1 MRKILLILVV
11 CLCFCS
17 CTKEGPSTKDQTA
30 SAEISQ
36 EQQEEVFESITKDF
50 DGDGTEETFQLRRT
64 GKSLKLWFVG
74 DGGEIPLVQEENF
87 VEYGPAQ
94 QNLRV
99 YELSDRAFCVAGESD
114 TARSVVYT
122 VHDGAPTEQEI
133 SGVSDLSQ
141 QEDGS
146 FVGTASALDAGY
158 SVAEQR
164 TIWGGRTMKP
174 YWFYWDGTQFAEY
187 GAQELSWEQLDDFDG
202 LQKQVEQRLAQWNQ
216 QQFPQGFVQID
227 GEEIPAHWKVCD
239 IWLRENGIININYGY
254 DYLSTAGNGGGGRRY
269 DTFQVQQQTAGLS
282 SARLI
287 DSGEGEY
294 QKSLWS

>member
-17 CTKEGPSTKDQTA
+17 CAEKGKMTKEQAVS
-30 SAEISQ
+30 SEVLQ
-36 EQQEEVFESITKDF
+36 EQQAEVFESITKDF
-50 DGDGTEETFQLRRT
+50 DGNGTEETFQLRRE
-64 GKSLKLWFVG
+64 GKMLKLWFVG
-74 DGGEIPLVQEENF
+74 DREEIPLVQEENF

-99 YELSDRAFCVAGESD
+99 YELSDGAFCVAGESD

-122 VHDGAPTEQEI
+122 VCDGVPVEQEI
-133 SGVSDLSQ
+133 GKVSDFFQ

-146 FVGTASALDAGY
+146 FTGMASDLDVGY
-158 SVAEQR
+158 SVAEQK
-164 TIWGGRTMKP
+164 TVWGGRTIKP

-187 GAQELSWEQLDDFDG
+187 SAQKLGWEQLADFDG

-254 DYLSTAGNGGGGRRY
+254 DYLSSNGNGGGGRRY
-269 DTFQVQQQTAGLS
+269 DTFQIEQQTAELS
-282 SARLI
+282 SAQLI

-294 QKSLWS
+294 QKSLWE

>member
-36 EQQEEVFESITKDF
+36 EQQEEVFESVTKDF
-50 DGDGTEETFQLRRT
+50 DGDGTEETFQLRRE
-64 GKSLKLWFVG
+64 GKTLKLWFVG

-99 YELSDRAFCVAGESD
+99 YELSDGIFCVVGESD
-114 TARSVVYT
+114 TAQSVVYT
-122 VHDGAPTEQEI
+122 VCDGVPVGQAI
-133 SGVSDLSQ
+133 GKVSDFSQ

-146 FVGTASALDAGY
+146 FIGMASALDAGY
-158 SVAEQR
+158 SVAEQK
-164 TIWGGRTMKP
+164 TVWGGRTMKP
-174 YWFYWDGTQFAEY
+174 YWFYWDGTQFSEY
-187 GAQELSWEQLDDFDG
+187 SAQQLSWEQLADFDG
-202 LQKQVEQRLAQWNQ
+202 LQKQVEQRMSEWDQEAFSQGLVTIDEQPLPVQW
-216 QQFPQGFVQID
+216 
-227 GEEIPAHWKVCD
+227 EVCG
-239 IWLRENGIININYGY
+239 IWLRENGILNINYGY

-269 DTFQVQQQTAGLS
+269 DTFLIEEGKAQ
-282 SARLI
+282 LI
-287 DSGEGEY
+287 DSGTGEY

>member
-1 MRKILLILVV
+1 MRKILLILAF

-17 CTKEGPSTKDQTA
+17 CAEKGKMIKEQAVS
-30 SAEISQ
+30 SEVLQ
-36 EQQEEVFESITKDF
+36 EQQAEVFESVTKDF
-50 DGDGTEETFQLRRT
+50 DGNGTEETFQLRRE
-64 GKSLKLWFVG
+64 GKMLKLWFVG

-122 VHDGAPTEQEI
+122 VCDGVPVEQEI
-133 SGVSDLSQ
+133 GKVSDFSQ

-146 FVGTASALDAGY
+146 FVGMASDLDVGY
-158 SVAEQR
+158 SVAEQK
-164 TIWGGRTMKP
+164 TVWGGRTIKP
-174 YWFYWDGTQFAEY
+174 YWFYWDGMQFAEY
-187 GAQELSWEQLDDFDG
+187 SAQKLGWEQLADFDG

-254 DYLSTAGNGGGGRRY
+254 DYLSSNGNGGGGRRY
-269 DTFQVQQQTAGLS
+269 DTFLIEQETT
-282 SARLI
+282 RLM
-287 DSGEGEY
+287 DSGEGIYRDE
-294 QKSLWS
+294 

>member
-17 CTKEGPSTKDQTA
+17 CAEKGKMIKEQAVS
-30 SAEISQ
+30 SEVLQ
-36 EQQEEVFESITKDF
+36 EQQAEVFESVTKDF
-50 DGDGTEETFQLRRT
+50 DGNGTEETFQLRRE
-64 GKSLKLWFVG
+64 GKMLKLWFVR
-74 DGGEIPLVQEENF
+74 DGEEIPLVQKENF

-99 YELSDRAFCVAGESD
+99 YELSDGFFCVAGESD

-122 VHDGAPTEQEI
+122 VYDGVPVEQEI
-133 SGVSDLSQ
+133 SKVSDFSQ

-146 FVGTASALDAGY
+146 FIGMANALDVGY
-158 SVAEQR
+158 SVAEQK
-164 TIWGGRTMKP
+164 TVWGGRTIKP

-187 GAQELSWEQLDDFDG
+187 SAQQLGWEQLADFDG

-254 DYLSTAGNGGGGRRY
+254 DYLSSNGNGGGGRRY
-269 DTFQVQQQTAGLS
+269 DTFLIEQET
-282 SARLI
+282 ARLI
-287 DSGEGEY
+287 DSGEGIYRVSSHE
-294 QKSLWS
+294 

>member
-1 MRKILLILVV
+1 MRKILLILAF
-11 CLCFCS
+11 CLYFAG
-17 CTKEGPSTKDQTA
+17 CTKQQESTDGQTV
-30 SAEISQ
+30 SEVLQ
-36 EQQEEVFESITKDF
+36 EQQAEVFESVTKDF
-50 DGDGTEETFQLRRT
+50 DGNGTEETFQLRRE
-64 GKSLKLWFVG
+64 GKMLKLWFVG

-99 YELSDRAFCVAGESD
+99 YELSDGAFCVAGESD

-122 VHDGAPTEQEI
+122 VCDGVPVKQEF
-133 SGVSDLSQ
+133 GKVSDFSQ

-146 FVGTASALDAGY
+146 FVGMASSLDAGY
-158 SVAEQR
+158 SVAEQK
-164 TIWGGRTMKP
+164 TVWGGRTIKP

-187 GAQELSWEQLDDFDG
+187 SAQQLGWEQLADFDG

-254 DYLSTAGNGGGGRRY
+254 DYLSSNGNGGGGRRY
-269 DTFQVQQQTAGLS
+269 DTFLIEQETT
-282 SARLI
+282 RLM
-287 DSGEGEY
+287 DSGEGIYRDE
-294 QKSLWS
+294 

>member
-1 MRKILLILVV
+1 MRKILLILAV

-17 CTKEGPSTKDQTA
+17 CTKEEQSAKDQTA

-36 EQQEEVFESITKDF
+36 EQQEEVFESVTKDF

-87 VEYGPAQ
+87 VEYSPAQ
-94 QNLRV
+94 QNLRA
-99 YELSDRAFCVAGESD
+99 YELSDGVFCAVGESD

-122 VHDGAPTEQEI
+122 VHDGVPTEQEI

-146 FVGTASALDAGY
+146 FIGMASALDAGY

-164 TIWGGRTMKP
+164 TIWGGRTIKP

-187 GAQELSWEQLDDFDG
+187 SAQKLGWEQLADFDG

-254 DYLSTAGNGGGGRRY
+254 DYLSSNGNGGGGRRY
-269 DTFQVQQQTAGLS
+269 DTFLIEQETT
-282 SARLI
+282 RLM
-287 DSGEGEY
+287 DSGEGIYRDE
-294 QKSLWS
+294 

>member
-17 CTKEGPSTKDQTA
+17 CAEKGKMTKEQAVS
-30 SAEISQ
+30 SEVLQ
-36 EQQEEVFESITKDF
+36 EQQAEVFESVTKDF
-50 DGDGTEETFQLRRT
+50 DGNGTEETFQLRRE
-64 GKSLKLWFVG
+64 GKMLKLWFVE
-74 DGGEIPLVQEENF
+74 DREEIPLVQEENF

-99 YELSDRAFCVAGESD
+99 YELSDGAFCVAGESD

-122 VHDGAPTEQEI
+122 VCDGVPVEQEI
-133 SGVSDLSQ
+133 GKVSDFSQ

-146 FVGTASALDAGY
+146 FIGMASDLDVGY
-158 SVAEQR
+158 SVAEQK
-164 TIWGGRTMKP
+164 TVWGGRTIKP

-187 GAQELSWEQLDDFDG
+187 SAQKLGWEQLADFDG

-254 DYLSTAGNGGGGRRY
+254 DYLSSNGNGGGGRRY
-269 DTFQVQQQTAGLS
+269 DTFQIEQQTAELS
-282 SARLI
+282 SAQLI

-294 QKSLWS
+294 QKSL

>member
-17 CTKEGPSTKDQTA
+17 CAEKGKMTKEQAVS
-30 SAEISQ
+30 SEVLQ
-36 EQQEEVFESITKDF
+36 EQQAEVFESITKDF
-50 DGDGTEETFQLRRT
+50 DGNGTEETFQLRRE
-64 GKSLKLWFVG
+64 GKMLKLWFVG
-74 DGGEIPLVQEENF
+74 DREEIPLVQEENF

-122 VHDGAPTEQEI
+122 VCDGVPVEQEI
-133 SGVSDLSQ
+133 GKVSDFFQ

-146 FVGTASALDAGY
+146 FTGMASDLDVGY
-158 SVAEQR
+158 SVAEQK
-164 TIWGGRTMKP
+164 TVWGGRTIKP

-187 GAQELSWEQLDDFDG
+187 SAQKLGWEQLADFDG

-254 DYLSTAGNGGGGRRY
+254 DYLSSNGNGGGGRRY
-269 DTFQVQQQTAGLS
+269 DTFQIEQQTAELS
-282 SARLI
+282 SAQPI

-294 QKSLWS
+294 QKSLWE

>member
-17 CTKEGPSTKDQTA
+17 CAEKGKMTKEQAVS
-30 SAEISQ
+30 SEVLQ
-36 EQQEEVFESITKDF
+36 EQQAEVFESVTKDF
-50 DGDGTEETFQLRRT
+50 DGNGTEETFQLRRE
-64 GKSLKLWFVG
+64 GKILKLWFVG
-74 DGGEIPLVQEENF
+74 DREEIPLVQEENF

-99 YELSDRAFCVAGESD
+99 YELLDGAFCVAGESD
-114 TARSVVYT
+114 TAWSVVYT
-122 VHDGAPTEQEI
+122 VCDGVPVEQEI
-133 SGVSDLSQ
+133 GKVSDFSQ

-146 FVGTASALDAGY
+146 FIGMASDLDVGY
-158 SVAEQR
+158 SVAEQK
-164 TIWGGRTMKP
+164 TVWGGRTIKP
-174 YWFYWDGTQFAEY
+174 YWFYWDGMQFAEY
-187 GAQELSWEQLDDFDG
+187 SAQKLGWEQLADFDG

-254 DYLSTAGNGGGGRRY
+254 DYLSSNGNGGGGRRY
-269 DTFQVQQQTAGLS
+269 DTFQIEQQTAELS
-282 SARLI
+282 SAQLI

-294 QKSLWS
+294 QKSLWE

>member
-17 CTKEGPSTKDQTA
+17 CAEKGKMIKEQAVS
-30 SAEISQ
+30 SEVLQ
-36 EQQEEVFESITKDF
+36 EQQAEVFESVTKDF
-50 DGDGTEETFQLRRT
+50 DGNGTEETFQLRRE
-64 GKSLKLWFVG
+64 GKMLKLWFVG
-74 DGGEIPLVQEENF
+74 DREEIPLVQEENF

-99 YELSDRAFCVAGESD
+99 YELSDGAFCVAGESD

-122 VHDGAPTEQEI
+122 VCDGVPVEQEI
-133 SGVSDLSQ
+133 GKVSDFFQ

-146 FVGTASALDAGY
+146 FTGMASTLDVGY
-158 SVAEQR
+158 SVAEQK
-164 TIWGGRTMKP
+164 TVWGGRTIKP
-174 YWFYWDGTQFAEY
+174 YWFYWDGMQFAEY
-187 GAQELSWEQLDDFDG
+187 SAQKLGWEQLADFDG

-254 DYLSTAGNGGGGRRY
+254 DYLSSNGNGGGGRRY
-269 DTFQVQQQTAGLS
+269 DTFQIEQQTAELS
-282 SARLI
+282 SAQPI

-294 QKSLWS
+294 QKSLWE

>member
-17 CTKEGPSTKDQTA
+17 CAEKGKMTKEQTV
-30 SAEISQ
+30 SSEVLQ
-36 EQQEEVFESITKDF
+36 EQQAEVFESITKDF
-50 DGDGTEETFQLRRT
+50 DGNGTEETFQLRRE
-64 GKSLKLWFVG
+64 GKMLKLWFVE
-74 DGGEIPLVQEENF
+74 DREEIPLVQEENF

-122 VHDGAPTEQEI
+122 VCDGVPVEQEI
-133 SGVSDLSQ
+133 GKVSDFFQ

-146 FVGTASALDAGY
+146 FTGMASDLDVGY
-158 SVAEQR
+158 SVAEQK
-164 TIWGGRTMKP
+164 TVWGGRTIKP

-187 GAQELSWEQLDDFDG
+187 SAQKLGWEQLADFDG

-254 DYLSTAGNGGGGRRY
+254 DYLSSNGNGGGGRRY
-269 DTFQVQQQTAGLS
+269 DTFQIEQQTAELS
-282 SARLI
+282 SAQLI

-294 QKSLWS
+294 QKSL

>member
-1 MRKILLILVV
+1 MSSMVQHSRIWGYM
-11 CLCFCS
+11 S
-17 CTKEGPSTKDQTA
+17 S
-30 SAEISQ
+30 
-36 EQQEEVFESITKDF
+36 
-50 DGDGTEETFQLRRT
+50 RT
-64 GKSLKLWFVG
+64 GT
-74 DGGEIPLVQEENF
+74 
-87 VEYGPAQ
+87 
-94 QNLRV
+94 
-99 YELSDRAFCVAGESD
+99 FCVAGESD

-122 VHDGAPTEQEI
+122 VCDGVPVEQKI
-133 SGVSDLSQ
+133 GKVSDFFQ

-146 FVGTASALDAGY
+146 FVGMASSLDAGY
-158 SVAEQR
+158 SVAEQK
-164 TIWGGRTMKP
+164 TVWGGRTIKP

-187 GAQELSWEQLDDFDG
+187 SAQQLGWEQLADFDG

-254 DYLSTAGNGGGGRRY
+254 DYLSSNGNGGGGRRY
-269 DTFQVQQQTAGLS
+269 DTFLIEAERAQ
-282 SARLI
+282 LI

>member
-17 CTKEGPSTKDQTA
+17 CAEKGKMTKEQAVS
-30 SAEISQ
+30 SEVLQ
-36 EQQEEVFESITKDF
+36 EQQAEVFESVTKDF
-50 DGDGTEETFQLRRT
+50 DRNGTEETFQLRWE
-64 GKSLKLWFVG
+64 GKMLKLWFVG

-87 VEYGPAQ
+87 VEYGPVQ

-99 YELSDRAFCVAGESD
+99 YELSDGAFCVVGESD

-122 VHDGAPTEQEI
+122 VCDGVPVKQEI
-133 SGVSDLSQ
+133 GKVSDFSQ

-146 FVGTASALDAGY
+146 FVGMASALDVGY
-158 SVAEQR
+158 SVAEQK
-164 TIWGGRTMKP
+164 TVWGGRTIKP
-174 YWFYWDGTQFAEY
+174 YWFYWDGMRFAEY
-187 GAQELSWEQLDDFDG
+187 SAQKLGWEQLADFDG

-254 DYLSTAGNGGGGRRY
+254 DYLSSNGNGGGGRRY
-269 DTFQVQQQTAGLS
+269 DTFQIEQQTAELS
-282 SARLI
+282 SAQLI

-294 QKSLWS
+294 QKSLWE

>member
-17 CTKEGPSTKDQTA
+17 CAEKGKMIKEQAVS
-30 SAEISQ
+30 SEVLQ
-36 EQQEEVFESITKDF
+36 EQQAEVFESVTKDF
-50 DGDGTEETFQLRRT
+50 DGNGTEETFQLRRE
-64 GKSLKLWFVG
+64 GKMLKLWFVG

-87 VEYGPAQ
+87 VEYSPAQ

-122 VHDGAPTEQEI
+122 VCDGVPVEQEI
-133 SGVSDLSQ
+133 GKVSDFSQ

-146 FVGTASALDAGY
+146 FIGMANALDVGY
-158 SVAEQR
+158 SVAEQK
-164 TIWGGRTMKP
+164 TVWGGRTIKP

-187 GAQELSWEQLDDFDG
+187 SAQKLGWEQLADFDG

-239 IWLRENGIININYGY
+239 IWLRENGIINVNYGY
-254 DYLSTAGNGGGGRRY
+254 DYLSNNGNGGGGRRY
-269 DTFQVQQQTAGLS
+269 DTFLIEAERAQ
-282 SARLI
+282 LI

>member
-1 MRKILLILVV
+1 MRKILLILAV

-17 CTKEGPSTKDQTA
+17 CAEKGKMIKEQAVS
-30 SAEISQ
+30 SEVLQ
-36 EQQEEVFESITKDF
+36 EQQAEVFESVTKDF
-50 DGDGTEETFQLRRT
+50 DGNGTEETFQLCRE
-64 GKSLKLWFVG
+64 GKMLKLWFVG

-99 YELSDRAFCVAGESD
+99 YELSDEDFCVAGESD

-122 VHDGAPTEQEI
+122 VCDGVPVEQEI
-133 SGVSDLSQ
+133 GKVSNFSQ
-141 QEDGS
+141 QEDSS
-146 FVGTASALDAGY
+146 FIGMVSDLDVGY
-158 SVAEQR
+158 SVAEQK
-164 TIWGGRTMKP
+164 TVWGGRTIKL

-187 GAQELSWEQLDDFDG
+187 SAQTLGWEQLADFDG
-202 LQKQVEQRLAQWNQ
+202 LQKQVEQRLTQWNQ

-254 DYLSTAGNGGGGRRY
+254 NYLSSNGNGGGGRRY
-269 DTFQVQQQTAGLS
+269 DTFLIEQET
-282 SARLI
+282 ARLI
-287 DSGEGEY
+287 DSGEGIYRDE
-294 QKSLWS
+294 

>member
-17 CTKEGPSTKDQTA
+17 CAEKGKMTKEQAVSSEVLQG
-30 SAEISQ
+30 
-36 EQQEEVFESITKDF
+36 QQAEVFESVTKDF
-50 DGDGTEETFQLRRT
+50 DGNGTEETFQLRRE
-64 GKSLKLWFVG
+64 GKMLKLWFVG

-94 QNLRV
+94 QNLWA

-122 VHDGAPTEQEI
+122 VCDGVPVEQEI
-133 SGVSDLSQ
+133 GKVSDFSQQENGSFIGMVSDL
-141 QEDGS
+141 D
-146 FVGTASALDAGY
+146 VGY
-158 SVAEQR
+158 SVEEQK
-164 TIWGGRTMKP
+164 TVWGGRTIKP

-187 GAQELSWEQLDDFDG
+187 SAQKLGWEQLADFDG

-216 QQFPQGFVQID
+216 QQLPQGFVQID

-254 DYLSTAGNGGGGRRY
+254 DYLSSNGNGGGGRAVRY
-269 DTFQVQQQTAGLS
+269 LFD
-282 SARLI
+282 
-287 DSGEGEY
+287 
-294 QKSLWS
+294 